1 MEALV
6 KKIRKVQNPDATK
19 YKWKNMCLICQIV
32 RLTGMRILVMCA
44 FSWNKSVE
52 FQAVHIKFNI
62 EEDFL
67 DSQVKVNHASEKR
80 TNRNLRKKKLTT
92 ILMTLLREELPVD
105 KDTDSVICFA
115 TKILIKF
122 YSGIQEY
129 RIIHQR

>member
-80 TNRNLRKKKLTT
+80 TNRNLRKKKTYHNSNDVAPRRTPCGQRYRFSHLFC
-92 ILMTLLREELPVD
+92 D
-105 KDTDSVICFA
+105 KDFD
-115 TKILIKF
+115 KILPWNT
-122 YSGIQEY
+122 GI
-129 RIIHQR
+129 